1 MRKLP
6 RVSCNRCCLVDGFD
20 EAASTFSVSRRRAGR
35 WSRPTNARRRAA
47 LDERDNL
54 LREAAKFYPGLSQRE
69 AARLIRIALL
79 RYRDGRW
86 RRDRSEATYPVQRQ
100 GKLTALLY
108 ALLRR
113 RDAVPSAMTIRRAIA
128 FRDPARVQSCGHHD
142 AMEASNDI

>member
-1 MRKLP
+1 MKPHRP
-6 RVSCNRCCLVDGFD
+6 SAFADAVPVDGRGQRTP
-20 EAASTFSVSRRRAGR
+20 ATLLL
-35 WSRPTNARRRAA
+35 

-86 RRDRSEATYPVQRQ
+86 RRDRSEATYPVQHQ